1 MKIVIIGP
9 YPLDETIIRGGVE
22 SSVYGLVI
30 ELAKEHQVYVM
41 DFPRQGI
48 ADSIED
54 HNTHKVYRFHNG
66 GAHQKDIIRRINDIV
81 SVIKS
86 LSADICH
93 IHGTNV
99 FSSRLFDRLENMGTP
114 TLVTVHGLLHV
125 EKQNSLKKH
134 FSLKTLYQ
142 FCVQSM
148 AERHLLNRT
157 KMAIVD
163 THYVEDKIIGL
174 RLENSPILKVI
185 PQGISDSF
193 FNCPAAESS
202 NIILSVG
209 AFSMRKGQLLLVKTF
224 EEHCR
229 NNPALDTTLLLCGS
243 IADKEY
249 FDGVTKYV
257 DSSPYRERIMIK
269 TDLPHN
275 ELVNYYQ
282 KAHIFALHSQEESQ
296 GIVLAEAM
304 AVGLPVVATKVGGI
318 PYVVRNEVS
327 GLLTD
332 YGDIE
337 SFAHSIDVLFSSM
350 SIWKTMSEESKKLA
364 AKYSWKTISE
374 SVCSTYKELISL
386 A

>member
-22 SSVYGLVI
+22 SSVFGLAT

-41 DFPRQGI
+41 DSPRQGI
-48 ADSIED
+48 ADSIENHD
-54 HNTHKVYRFHNG
+54 THIVYRFHNG

-81 SVIKS
+81 TAIKS
-86 LSADICH
+86 LNADICH

-99 FSSRLFDRLENMGTP
+99 FSSRMFDRLENMGIP
-114 TLVTVHGLLHV
+114 ALVTVHGLLHV
-125 EKQNSLKKH
+125 EKHNSLKKH

-163 THYVEDKIIGL
+163 TQYVEDKIIGL

-185 PQGISDSF
+185 PQGIADSF
-193 FNCPAAESS
+193 FGCPAAESS

-209 AFSMRKGQLLLVKTF
+209 SFSMRKGQLLLVRSF
-224 EEHCR
+224 EKHCR

-243 IADKEY
+243 IADKDY
-249 FDGVTKYV
+249 FEEVTQYV
-257 DSSPYRERIMIK
+257 DSSPYRERIIIK

-304 AVGLPVVATKVGGI
+304 AAGLPAVATKVGGI
-318 PYVVRNEVS
+318 PYVVRDGVC

-350 SIWKTMSEESKKLA
+350 SIWKTMSEESRKHA

-374 SVCSTYKELISL
+374 SVCNTYKELVSL